1 MNKKNI
7 KNEIEQDFDI
17 LTQFALPG
25 FTILSYLLVA
35 MKHPEFGLI
44 MSLLAQPFWLYSSW
58 KAYRQLG
65 QSGMFFTSIVIT
77 IIVGWGVI
85 NYWFL

>member
-1 MNKKNI
+1 MNSNKIKK
-7 KNEIEQDFDI
+7 DFDI

-25 FTILSYLLVA
+25 FTIVSYLLMA

-44 MSLLAQPFWLYSSW
+44 MSLMAQPFWLYSTW
-58 KAYRQLG
+58 KAYKKVG
-65 QSGMFFTSIVIT
+65 QIGMFITSVVLTGILTV
-77 IIVGWGVI
+77 GVI

>member
-1 MNKKNI
+1 LPKNYKKVHR
-7 KNEIEQDFDI
+7 DFDA

-25 FTILSYLLVA
+25 FTIVSYLLTA

-44 MSLLAQPFWLYSSW
+44 MSLMAQPFWLYSTW
-58 KAYRQLG
+58 KAYRSIG
-65 QSGMFFTSIVIT
+65 QIGMFITSVVIT
-77 IIVGWGVI
+77 IIIGIGVI

>member
-1 MNKKNI
+1 MRKEKV
-7 KNEIEQDFDI
+7 KNELNKDFNI

-25 FTILSYLLVA
+25 FTIFSYLLTA
-35 MKHPEFGLI
+35 MKHPEFGLLL
-44 MSLLAQPFWLYSSW
+44 SLMAQPFWLYSSW

-65 QSGMFFTSIVIT
+65 QSGMFFTTIVIT
-77 IIVGWGVI
+77 IIVGYGVV